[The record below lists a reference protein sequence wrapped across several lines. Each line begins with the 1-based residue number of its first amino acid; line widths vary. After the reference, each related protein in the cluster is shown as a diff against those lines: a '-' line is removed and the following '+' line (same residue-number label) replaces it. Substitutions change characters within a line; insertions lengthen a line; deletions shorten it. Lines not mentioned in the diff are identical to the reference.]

1 MGGIIIK
8 NLLIA
13 QSGGP
18 TCAINATLAGCYKR
32 ACELG
37 FDNIYGALY
46 GIQGLLDSKI
56 IDLKS
61 QIKTE
66 EDLNKLKT
74 TPASALGSC
83 RYKVDSEEKLEKIVQ
98 ILKSFNIN
106 YFIYIGGNDS
116 MDTVYQLSKYI
127 EKIGEDINVIGSP
140 KTIDNDLFGT
150 DHTPGF
156 GSAAKFVANS
166 VYQIAK
172 DVEIYDYKTITIV
185 EIMGRYAG
193 WLTASGAVA
202 KKLCGVGADL
212 VYISEDSFDFDDL
225 KAEIDETFKRT
236 DNILI
241 LVSEGIKDS
250 ENNFISNTS
259 GKKDKFG
266 HVQLQGPSHIIKDK
280 LKEIYDIPIRSI
292 ELNILQ
298 RCDMA
303 FASKTDIEESF
314 EIGKF
319 SVDSALNNSG
329 KMIGIKRISNEPYQ
343 TKFVLVD
350 IEKVAN
356 KTKMII
362 PRYTDSH
369 FQIDDEFMQYIL
381 PLIEGEVDIEYKNGM
396 AQYFSFDKEAIIK

>member
-1 MGGIIIK
+1 M
-8 NLLIA
+8 
-13 QSGGP
+13 
-18 TCAINATLAGCYKR
+18 
-32 ACELG
+32 
-37 FDNIYGALY
+37 YGALY
-46 GIQGLLDSKI
+46 GVQGLLDSKI
-56 IDLKS
+56 IDMKA
-61 QIKTE
+61 QIKTD
-66 EDLNKLKT
+66 EDLNRLKI

-83 RYKVDSEEKLEKIVQ
+83 RYKVDSEEKLAKIVE

-127 EKIGEDINVIGSP
+127 EKIGEDIHVMGSP

-166 VYQIAK
+166 VYEIAK
-172 DVEIYDYKTITIV
+172 DVEIYDYRTITIV

-193 WLTASGAVA
+193 WLTAAGAIS
-202 KKLCGVGADL
+202 KKLCNLGADL
-212 VYISEDSFDFDDL
+212 VYISEDTFEFDNL
-225 KAEIDETFKRT
+225 VKEINENFKRT

-250 ENNFISNTS
+250 SNNFISKTS

-266 HVQLQGPSHIIKDK
+266 HAQLQGPSHIIRDK
-280 LKEIYDIPIRSI
+280 LKEIYDMPIRSI

-298 RCDMA
+298 RCDMS
-303 FASKTDIEESF
+303 FASRTDIEESF
-314 EIGKF
+314 EVGEF
-319 SVDSALNNSG
+319 SVECVENHSG
-329 KMIGIKRISNEPYQ
+329 KMVGIKRISNKPYK
-343 TKFVLVD
+343 TEFELVD

-362 PRYTDSH
+362 PKYTDSH
-369 FQIDDEFMQYIL
+369 FQIDDEFMDYIL
-381 PLIEGEVDIEYKNGM
+381 PLIEGEIDVEYKNGI
-396 AQYFSFDKEAIIK
+396 AQYFAFDKEDIVKL

>member
-1 MGGIIIK
+1 M
-8 NLLIA
+8 
-13 QSGGP
+13 
-18 TCAINATLAGCYKR
+18 
-32 ACELG
+32 
-37 FDNIYGALY
+37 YGALY
-46 GIQGLLDSKI
+46 GVQGLLDSKI
-56 IDLKS
+56 IDLKA
-61 QIKTE
+61 QIKTDK
-66 EDLNKLKT
+66 DLNRLKI

-83 RYKVDSEEKLEKIVQ
+83 RYKVDSEEKLAKIVE

-127 EKIGEDINVIGSP
+127 EKIGEDIKVMGSP

-166 VYQIAK
+166 VYEIAK
-172 DVEIYDYKTITIV
+172 DVEIYDYRTITIV

-193 WLTASGAVA
+193 WLTAAGAIS
-202 KKLCGVGADL
+202 KKLCNLGADL
-212 VYISEDSFDFDDL
+212 VYISEDTFEFDNL
-225 KAEIDETFKRT
+225 VKEINENFKRT

-250 ENNFISNTS
+250 SNNFISKTS

-266 HVQLQGPSHIIKDK
+266 HAQLQGPSHIIRDK
-280 LKEIYDIPIRSI
+280 LKEIYDMPIRSI

-298 RCDMA
+298 RCDMS

-314 EIGKF
+314 EVGEF
-319 SVDSALNNSG
+319 SVECVENHSG
-329 KMIGIKRISNEPYQ
+329 KMVGIKRISNKPYK
-343 TKFVLVD
+343 TEFELVD

-356 KTKMII
+356 KTKMIV
-362 PRYTDSH
+362 PKYTDSH
-369 FQIDDEFMQYIL
+369 FQIDDEFMDYIL
-381 PLIEGEVDIEYKNGM
+381 PLIEGEIDVEYKNGI
-396 AQYFSFDKEAIIK
+396 AQYFAFDKEDIVKLQNQEQSW

>member
-1 MGGIIIK
+1 MK
-8 NLLIA
+8 A
-13 QSGGP
+13 
-18 TCAINATLAGCYKR
+18 
-32 ACELG
+32 
-37 FDNIYGALY
+37 
-46 GIQGLLDSKI
+46 
-56 IDLKS
+56 
-61 QIKTE
+61 QIKTD
-66 EDLNKLKT
+66 EDLNRLKI

-83 RYKVDSEEKLEKIVQ
+83 RYKVDSEEKLAKIVE

-127 EKIGEDINVIGSP
+127 DKIGEDIKVMGSP

-166 VYQIAK
+166 VYEIAK
-172 DVEIYDYKTITIV
+172 DVEIYDYRTITIV

-193 WLTASGAVA
+193 WLTAAGAIS
-202 KKLCGVGADL
+202 KKLCNLGADL
-212 VYISEDSFDFDDL
+212 VYISEDTFEFDNL
-225 KAEIDETFKRT
+225 VKEINENFKRT

-250 ENNFISNTS
+250 SNNFISKTS

-266 HVQLQGPSHIIKDK
+266 HAQLQGPSNIIRNK
-280 LKEIYDIPIRSI
+280 LKEIYEMPIRSI

-298 RCDMA
+298 RCDMS

-314 EIGKF
+314 EVGEF
-319 SVDSALNNSG
+319 SVECVENHSG
-329 KMIGIKRISNEPYQ
+329 KMVGIKRISNKPYK
-343 TKFVLVD
+343 TEFELVD

-362 PRYTDSH
+362 PKYTDSH
-369 FQIDDEFMQYIL
+369 FQIDDEFMDYIL
-381 PLIEGEVDIEYKNGM
+381 PLIEGEIDVEYKNGI
-396 AQYFSFDKEAIIK
+396 AQYFAFDKEDIVKL

>member
-1 MGGIIIK
+1 M
-8 NLLIA
+8 
-13 QSGGP
+13 
-18 TCAINATLAGCYKR
+18 
-32 ACELG
+32 
-37 FDNIYGALY
+37 YGALY
-46 GIQGLLDSKI
+46 GVQGLLDSKI
-56 IDLKS
+56 IDMKA
-61 QIKTE
+61 QIKTD
-66 EDLNKLKT
+66 EDLNRLKI

-83 RYKVDSEEKLEKIVQ
+83 RYKVDSEEKLAKIVE

-127 EKIGEDINVIGSP
+127 EKIGEDIHVMGSP

-166 VYQIAK
+166 VYEIAK
-172 DVEIYDYKTITIV
+172 DVEIYDYRTITIV

-193 WLTASGAVA
+193 WLTAAGAIS
-202 KKLCGVGADL
+202 KKLCNLGADL
-212 VYISEDSFDFDDL
+212 VYISEDTFEFDNL
-225 KAEIDETFKRT
+225 VKEINENFKRT

-250 ENNFISNTS
+250 SNNFISKTS

-266 HVQLQGPSHIIKDK
+266 HAQLQGPSHIIRDK
-280 LKEIYDIPIRSI
+280 LKEIYDMPIRSI

-298 RCDMA
+298 RCDMS
-303 FASKTDIEESF
+303 FASKTDIEESY
-314 EIGKF
+314 EVGKF
-319 SVDSALNNSG
+319 SVECVENHSG
-329 KMIGIKRISNEPYQ
+329 KMVGIKRISNKPYK
-343 TKFVLVD
+343 TEFELVD

-362 PRYTDSH
+362 PKYTDSH
-369 FQIDDEFMQYIL
+369 FQIDDEFMDYIL
-381 PLIEGEVDIEYKNGM
+381 PLIEGEIDVEYKNGI
-396 AQYFSFDKEAIIK
+396 AQYFAFDKEDIVKL

>member
-1 MGGIIIK
+1 M
-8 NLLIA
+8 
-13 QSGGP
+13 
-18 TCAINATLAGCYKR
+18 
-32 ACELG
+32 
-37 FDNIYGALY
+37 YGALY
-46 GIQGLLDSKI
+46 GVQGLLDSKI
-56 IDLKS
+56 IDLKA

-66 EDLNKLKT
+66 EDLNRLKI

-83 RYKVDSEEKLEKIVQ
+83 RYKVDSEEKLAKIVE

-127 EKIGEDINVIGSP
+127 EKIGEDIHVMGSP

-166 VYQIAK
+166 VYEIAK
-172 DVEIYDYKTITIV
+172 DVEIYDYRTITIV

-193 WLTASGAVA
+193 WLTAAGAIS
-202 KKLCGVGADL
+202 KKLCNLGADL
-212 VYISEDSFDFDDL
+212 VYISESTFEFDNL
-225 KAEIDETFKRT
+225 VKEINENFKRT

-250 ENNFISNTS
+250 SNNFISKTS

-266 HVQLQGPSHIIKDK
+266 HAQLQGPSHIIRDK
-280 LKEIYDIPIRSI
+280 LKEIYDMPIRSI

-298 RCDMA
+298 RCDMS

-314 EIGKF
+314 EVGEF
-319 SVDSALNNSG
+319 SVECVENHSG
-329 KMIGIKRISNEPYQ
+329 KMVGIKRISNKPYK
-343 TKFVLVD
+343 TEFELVD

-362 PRYTDSH
+362 PKYTDSH
-369 FQIDDEFMQYIL
+369 FQIDDEFMDYIL
-381 PLIEGEVDIEYKNGM
+381 PLIEGEIDVEYKNGI
-396 AQYFSFDKEAIIK
+396 AQYFAFDKEDIVKF

>member
-1 MGGIIIK
+1 M
-8 NLLIA
+8 
-13 QSGGP
+13 
-18 TCAINATLAGCYKR
+18 
-32 ACELG
+32 G
-37 FDNIYGALY
+37 FDNVYGALY
-46 GIQGLLDSKI
+46 GVQGLLDSKI

-61 QIKTE
+61 QIKTDK
-66 EDLNKLKT
+66 DLNRLKI

-83 RYKVDSEEKLEKIVQ
+83 RYKVDSEEKLAKIVE

-127 EKIGEDINVIGSP
+127 EKIGEDINVMGSP

-166 VYQIAK
+166 VYEIAK
-172 DVEIYDYKTITIV
+172 DVEIYDYRTITIV

-193 WLTASGAVA
+193 WLTAAGAIS
-202 KKLCGVGADL
+202 KKLCNLGADL
-212 VYISEDSFDFDDL
+212 VYISEDTFEFDNL
-225 KAEIDETFKRT
+225 VKEINENFKRT

-250 ENNFISNTS
+250 SNNFISKTS

-266 HVQLQGPSHIIKDK
+266 HAQLQGPSHIIRDK
-280 LKEIYDIPIRSI
+280 LKEIYDMPIRSI

-298 RCDMA
+298 RCDMS

-314 EIGKF
+314 EVGEF
-319 SVDSALNNSG
+319 SVECVENHSG
-329 KMIGIKRISNEPYQ
+329 KMVGIKRISNKPYK
-343 TKFVLVD
+343 TEFELVD

-356 KTKMII
+356 KTKMIV
-362 PRYTDSH
+362 PKYTDSH
-369 FQIDDEFMQYIL
+369 FQIDDEFMDYIL
-381 PLIEGEVDIEYKNGM
+381 PLIEGEIEVEYKNGI
-396 AQYFSFDKEAIIK
+396 AQYFAFDKEDIVKL

>member
-1 MGGIIIK
+1 M
-8 NLLIA
+8 
-13 QSGGP
+13 
-18 TCAINATLAGCYKR
+18 
-32 ACELG
+32 ELG
-37 FDNIYGALY
+37 FDNVYGALY
-46 GIQGLLDSKI
+46 GVQGLLDSKI
-56 IDLKS
+56 IDMKA
-61 QIKTE
+61 QIKTD
-66 EDLNKLKT
+66 EDLNRLKI

-83 RYKVDSEEKLEKIVQ
+83 RYKVDSEEKLAKIVE

-127 EKIGEDINVIGSP
+127 DKIGEDIKVMGSP

-166 VYQIAK
+166 VYEIAK
-172 DVEIYDYKTITIV
+172 DVEIYDYRTITIV

-193 WLTASGAVA
+193 WLTAAGAIS
-202 KKLCGVGADL
+202 KKLCNLGADL
-212 VYISEDSFDFDDL
+212 VYISEDTFEFDNL
-225 KAEIDETFKRT
+225 VKEINENFKRT

-250 ENNFISNTS
+250 SNNFISKTS

-266 HVQLQGPSHIIKDK
+266 HAQLQGPSHIIRDK
-280 LKEIYDIPIRSI
+280 LKEIYDMPIRSI

-298 RCDMA
+298 RCDMS

-314 EIGKF
+314 EVGEF
-319 SVDSALNNSG
+319 SVECVENHSG
-329 KMIGIKRISNEPYQ
+329 KMVGIKRISNKPYK
-343 TKFVLVD
+343 TEFELVD

-362 PRYTDSH
+362 PKYTDSH
-369 FQIDDEFMQYIL
+369 FQIDDEFMDYIL
-381 PLIEGEVDIEYKNGM
+381 PLIEGEIDVEYKNGI
-396 AQYFSFDKEAIIK
+396 AQYFAFDKEDIVKL

>member
-1 MGGIIIK
+1 M
-8 NLLIA
+8 
-13 QSGGP
+13 
-18 TCAINATLAGCYKR
+18 
-32 ACELG
+32 
-37 FDNIYGALY
+37 YGALY
-46 GIQGLLDSKI
+46 GVQGLLDSKI
-56 IDLKS
+56 IDMKA
-61 QIKTE
+61 QIKTD
-66 EDLNKLKT
+66 EDLNRLKI

-83 RYKVDSEEKLEKIVQ
+83 RYKVDSEEKLAKIVE
-98 ILKSFNIN
+98 ILKSYNIN

-127 EKIGEDINVIGSP
+127 EKIGEDIHVMGSP

-166 VYQIAK
+166 VYEIAK
-172 DVEIYDYKTITIV
+172 DVEIYDYRTITIV

-193 WLTASGAVA
+193 WLTAAGAIS
-202 KKLCGVGADL
+202 KKLCNLGADL
-212 VYISEDSFDFDDL
+212 VYISEDTFEFDNL
-225 KAEIDETFKRT
+225 VKENNENFKRT

-250 ENNFISNTS
+250 SNNFISKTS

-266 HVQLQGPSHIIKDK
+266 HAQLQGPSHIIRDK
-280 LKEIYDIPIRSI
+280 LKEIYDMPIRSI

-298 RCDMA
+298 RCDMS

-314 EIGKF
+314 EVGEF
-319 SVDSALNNSG
+319 SVECVENHSG
-329 KMIGIKRISNEPYQ
+329 KMVGIKRISNKPYK
-343 TKFVLVD
+343 TEFELVD

-362 PRYTDSH
+362 PKYTDSH
-369 FQIDDEFMQYIL
+369 FQIDDEFMDYIL
-381 PLIEGEVDIEYKNGM
+381 PLIEGEIDVEYKNGI
-396 AQYFSFDKEAIIK
+396 AQYFAFDKEDIVKL

>member
-1 MGGIIIK
+1 M
-8 NLLIA
+8 
-13 QSGGP
+13 
-18 TCAINATLAGCYKR
+18 
-32 ACELG
+32 
-37 FDNIYGALY
+37 YGALY
-46 GIQGLLDSKI
+46 GVQGLLDSKI
-56 IDLKS
+56 IDLKA
-61 QIKTE
+61 QIKTN
-66 EDLNKLKT
+66 EDLNRLKI

-83 RYKVDSEEKLEKIVQ
+83 RYKVDSEEKLAKIVE

-127 EKIGEDINVIGSP
+127 EKIGEDIHVMGSP

-166 VYQIAK
+166 VYEIAK
-172 DVEIYDYKTITIV
+172 DVEIYDYRTITIV

-193 WLTASGAVA
+193 WLTAAGAIS
-202 KKLCGVGADL
+202 KKLCNLGADL
-212 VYISEDSFDFDDL
+212 VYISEDTFEFDNL
-225 KAEIDETFKRT
+225 VKEINENFKRT

-250 ENNFISNTS
+250 SNNFISKTS

-266 HVQLQGPSHIIKDK
+266 HAQLQGPSHIIRDK
-280 LKEIYDIPIRSI
+280 LKEIYDMPIRSI

-298 RCDMA
+298 RCDMS

-314 EIGKF
+314 EVGEF
-319 SVDSALNNSG
+319 SVECVENHSG
-329 KMIGIKRISNEPYQ
+329 KMVGIKRISNKPYK
-343 TKFVLVD
+343 TGFELVD

-362 PRYTDSH
+362 PKYTDSH
-369 FQIDDEFMQYIL
+369 FQIDDEFMDYIL
-381 PLIEGEVDIEYKNGM
+381 PLIEGEIDVEYKNGI
-396 AQYFSFDKEAIIK
+396 AQYFAFDKEDIVKL

>member
-1 MGGIIIK
+1 M
-8 NLLIA
+8 
-13 QSGGP
+13 
-18 TCAINATLAGCYKR
+18 
-32 ACELG
+32 G
-37 FDNIYGALY
+37 FDNVYGALY
-46 GIQGLLDSKI
+46 GVQGLLDSKI
-56 IDLKS
+56 IDLKA

-66 EDLNKLKT
+66 EDLNRLKI

-83 RYKVDSEEKLEKIVQ
+83 RYKVGSEEKLAKIVE

-127 EKIGEDINVIGSP
+127 EKIGEDIHVMGSP

-166 VYQIAK
+166 VYEIAK
-172 DVEIYDYKTITIV
+172 DVEIYDYRTITIV

-193 WLTASGAVA
+193 WLTAAGAIS
-202 KKLCGVGADL
+202 KKLCNLGADL
-212 VYISEDSFDFDDL
+212 VYISEDTFEFDNL
-225 KAEIDETFKRT
+225 VKEINENFKRT

-250 ENNFISNTS
+250 SNNFISKTS

-266 HVQLQGPSHIIKDK
+266 HAQLQGPSHIIRDK
-280 LKEIYDIPIRSI
+280 LKEIYDMPIRSI

-298 RCDMA
+298 RCDMS

-314 EIGKF
+314 EVGEF
-319 SVDSALNNSG
+319 SVECVENHSG
-329 KMIGIKRISNEPYQ
+329 KMVGIKRISNKPYK
-343 TKFVLVD
+343 TEFELVD

-362 PRYTDSH
+362 PKYTDSH
-369 FQIDDEFMQYIL
+369 FQIDDEFMDYIL
-381 PLIEGEVDIEYKNGM
+381 PLIEGEIDVEYKNGI
-396 AQYFSFDKEAIIK
+396 AQYFAFDKEDIVKL

>member
-1 MGGIIIK
+1 M
-8 NLLIA
+8 A

-18 TCAINATLAGCYKR
+18 TCTINATLAGCYKK
-32 ACELG
+32 AIELG
-37 FDNIYGALY
+37 FDNVYGALY
-46 GIQGLLDSKI
+46 GVQGLLDSKI
-56 IDLKS
+56 IDLKA
-61 QIKTE
+61 QIKTD
-66 EDLNKLKT
+66 EDLNRLKI

-83 RYKVDSEEKLEKIVQ
+83 RYKVDSEEKLAKIVE

-127 EKIGEDINVIGSP
+127 EKIGEDIHVMGSP
-140 KTIDNDLFGT
+140 KTIDNDLFET

-166 VYQIAK
+166 VYEIAK
-172 DVEIYDYKTITIV
+172 DVEIYDYRTITIV

-193 WLTASGAVA
+193 WLTAAGAIS
-202 KKLCGVGADL
+202 KKLCNLGADL
-212 VYISEDSFDFDDL
+212 VYISEDTFEFDNL
-225 KAEIDETFKRT
+225 VKEINENFKRT

-250 ENNFISNTS
+250 SNNFISKTS

-266 HVQLQGPSHIIKDK
+266 HAQLQGPSHIIRDK
-280 LKEIYDIPIRSI
+280 LKEIYDMPIRSI

-298 RCDMA
+298 RCDMS
-303 FASKTDIEESF
+303 FVSKTDIEESF
-314 EIGKF
+314 EVGEF
-319 SVDSALNNSG
+319 SVECVENHSG
-329 KMIGIKRISNEPYQ
+329 KMVGIKRISNKPYK
-343 TKFVLVD
+343 TEFELVD

-362 PRYTDSH
+362 PKYTDSH
-369 FQIDDEFMQYIL
+369 FQIDDEFMDYIL
-381 PLIEGEVDIEYKNGM
+381 PLIEGEIDVEYKNGI
-396 AQYFSFDKEAIIK
+396 AQYFAFDKEDIVKL

>member
-1 MGGIIIK
+1 M
-8 NLLIA
+8 
-13 QSGGP
+13 
-18 TCAINATLAGCYKR
+18 
-32 ACELG
+32 G
-37 FDNIYGALY
+37 FDNVYGALY
-46 GIQGLLDSKI
+46 GVQGLLDSKI
-56 IDLKS
+56 IDLKA

-66 EDLNKLKT
+66 EDLNRLKI

-83 RYKVDSEEKLEKIVQ
+83 RYKVDSEEKLAKIVE

-127 EKIGEDINVIGSP
+127 EKIGEDIHVMGSP

-166 VYQIAK
+166 VYEIAK
-172 DVEIYDYKTITIV
+172 DVEIYDYRTITIV

-193 WLTASGAVA
+193 WLTAAGAIS
-202 KKLCGVGADL
+202 KKLCNLGADL
-212 VYISEDSFDFDDL
+212 VYISEDTFEFDNL
-225 KAEIDETFKRT
+225 VKEINENFKRT

-250 ENNFISNTS
+250 SNNFISKTS

-266 HVQLQGPSHIIKDK
+266 HAQLQGPSHIIRDK
-280 LKEIYDIPIRSI
+280 LKEIYDMPIRSI

-298 RCDMA
+298 RCDMS

-314 EIGKF
+314 EVGEF
-319 SVDSALNNSG
+319 SVECVENHSG
-329 KMIGIKRISNEPYQ
+329 KMVGIKRISNKPYK
-343 TKFVLVD
+343 TEFELVD

-362 PRYTDSH
+362 PKYTDSH
-369 FQIDDEFMQYIL
+369 FQIDDEFMDYIL
-381 PLIEGEVDIEYKNGM
+381 PLIEGEIDVEYKNGI
-396 AQYFSFDKEAIIK
+396 AQYFAFDKEDIVKL